1 MKNILIVTVLML
13 VGLTTFAQQD
23 PYYTHFMFNRQAYN
37 PAYSGSQGGLEATL
51 LHHQQWVGYK
61 DGAGPS
67 TQALGVNLP
76 VGNHGIG
83 IQLVNDKLGFEK
95 SVNAVLSYNYRI
107 NIGSGT
113 LGVGPGIGLMQKS
126 IDGTKLTP
134 EQANDLRIPNSNV
147 SSIKPDFTFGLFY
160 QNLNLNNLYVGLSAV
175 HLSEEDFNYDATPG
189 AVVQYNG
196 RRHYYLT
203 AGMQFEMTPML
214 AFRPNV
220 LTKYDGATTQFDVN
234 ADFLYNQ
241 KFRGG
246 LSYRTGD
253 AMSVLIGYYFTQNL
267 HLGYS
272 YDYTLTKIRSVSS
285 GTHELVLNYV
295 LKTNKKPR
303 AIYKKMILSPRTL
316 E

>member
-1 MKNILIVTVLML
+1 
-13 VGLTTFAQQD
+13 
-23 PYYTHFMFNRQAYN
+23 
-37 PAYSGSQGGLEATL
+37 
-51 LHHQQWVGYK
+51 
-61 DGAGPS
+61 
-67 TQALGVNLP
+67 
-76 VGNHGIG
+76 
-83 IQLVNDKLGFEK
+83 
-95 SVNAVLSYNYRI
+95 
-107 NIGSGT
+107 

-189 AVVQYNG
+189 AIVQYNG

-246 LSYRTGD
+246 LSYRTSD

-295 LKTNKKPR
+295 LKTNKKPK